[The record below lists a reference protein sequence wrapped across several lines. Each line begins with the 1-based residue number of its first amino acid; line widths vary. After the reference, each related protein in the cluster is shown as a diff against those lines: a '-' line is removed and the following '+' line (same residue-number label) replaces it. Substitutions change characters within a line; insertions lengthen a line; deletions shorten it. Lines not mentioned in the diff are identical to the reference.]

1 MVGRVHTMFKPYNQ
15 CFYKRLSVPE
25 LCKCERQLKCYQTLS
40 CVSCFYQ
47 MTMSSFNPFTW
58 DSSSSL
64 VKSHVLSLNIKD
76 HEGKQL
82 TVKDSKENIEIKIP
96 RQVKIA
102 PEESV
107 SYFVKPSAEGKMQYH
122 EMDLSRTRGN
132 AIRLRVS
139 MMACHRDRS
148 VGWRYNY

>member
-1 MVGRVHTMFKPYNQ
+1 
-15 CFYKRLSVPE
+15 
-25 LCKCERQLKCYQTLS
+25 
-40 CVSCFYQ
+40 
-47 MTMSSFNPFTW
+47 MSSFSPFTW
-58 DSSSSL
+58 DNSSSL
-64 VKSHVLSLNIKD
+64 VKSNVLSLNIKD

-107 SYFVKPSAEGKMQYH
+107 SYFVKPSADGKMQYH

-139 MMACHRDRS
+139 MMA
-148 VGWRYNY
+148 

>member
-1 MVGRVHTMFKPYNQ
+1 
-15 CFYKRLSVPE
+15 
-25 LCKCERQLKCYQTLS
+25 
-40 CVSCFYQ
+40 

-82 TVKDSKENIEIKIP
+82 TVKDSKENIKIKIP
-96 RQVKIA
+96 RQIKLP

-132 AIRLRVS
+132 AVRLRVS
-139 MMACHRDRS
+139 M
-148 VGWRYNY
+148 VVLP

>member
-1 MVGRVHTMFKPYNQ
+1 
-15 CFYKRLSVPE
+15 
-25 LCKCERQLKCYQTLS
+25 
-40 CVSCFYQ
+40 
-47 MTMSSFNPFTW
+47 MSSFNPFTW
-58 DSSSSL
+58 DNSSSL
-64 VKSHVLSLNIKD
+64 VKSNVLSLNIKD

-107 SYFVKPSAEGKMQYH
+107 PYFVKPSADGKMQYH

-139 MMACHRDRS
+139 MMA
-148 VGWRYNY
+148 

>member
-1 MVGRVHTMFKPYNQ
+1 
-15 CFYKRLSVPE
+15 
-25 LCKCERQLKCYQTLS
+25 
-40 CVSCFYQ
+40 
-47 MTMSSFNPFTW
+47 MSSFNPFTW
-58 DSSSSL
+58 DNSSSL
-64 VKSHVLSLNIKD
+64 VKSNVLSLNIKD

-96 RQVKIA
+96 RRVKIA

-107 SYFVKPSAEGKMQYH
+107 SYFVKPSADGKMQYH

-139 MMACHRDRS
+139 MMA
-148 VGWRYNY
+148 

>member
-1 MVGRVHTMFKPYNQ
+1 M
-15 CFYKRLSVPE
+15 
-25 LCKCERQLKCYQTLS
+25 
-40 CVSCFYQ
+40 
-47 MTMSSFNPFTW
+47 
-58 DSSSSL
+58 
-64 VKSHVLSLNIKD
+64 KSYVLSLNIKD

-82 TVKDSKENIEIKIP
+82 TVKDSKENIEIKVP

-139 MMACHRDRS
+139 MMAYHGNRS